1 MQNKEK
7 FSIRKYKIGVAS
19 VLVGLGVA
27 MGGSMAVAQA
37 SNTTG
42 TPAQSKV
49 KDNKNSETRG
59 RALLPL
65 IEEKKAELGSNVNL
79 SEKELEAAKTQVVTK
94 ANEAID
100 KLERSSSDTDREIE
114 KIKTEL
120 KADLAKIN
128 PVGKELV
135 FTELDD
141 VKDSLVKKILE
152 NKNLTPEKNQAF
164 TDEIIKLVDN
174 KKAEIEK
181 LAKNANTSAEADRLQ
196 NEIDKIENTVIKRA
210 AQIEV
215 ELLQADKVAQLK
227 ANNHLSKSELN
238 EANKSVE
245 YETKEPTEK
254 IDKVSEENIDYD
266 IEKIKE
272 DFLKKLAEINPLGV
286 DKYLE
291 EINKEKN
298 RSLQAIKDNKNLS
311 DAEKG
316 QLKRKI
322 EDELKRLFD
331 EISGIANKVDTARP
345 KYTPEQIKQAQ
356 QKVYEVYLK
365 ALKTVAENDITLE
378 SANKQAEIDKANA
391 TEDSKNE
398 ASSKLEEKTQQI
410 YENINKQ
417 TDPDKL
423 KKVVEQGKKD
433 IADIKV
439 KEDKKGQKPDMSK
452 PDMPKPDMP
461 KPDMPKPDMPK
472 PDMPK
477 PDMPKP
483 DMPKPDTPKPDMP
496 KPDMPK
502 PDMPKPDMPKPDMS
516 KPDMPKPDTP
526 KPDMPKP
533 DMPKP
538 DTPKPDMPKP
548 DMPKPDTPKPD
559 MPKPDMP
566 KPDMPKPDMPK
577 PDKPSDKPNTPPAT
591 STPQD
596 GIKDLT
602 EQKSELKVTRWVDEN
617 GKELKPSEVGELK
630 AGEIKGYTFDKTLKK
645 DGITTHYFKKVKEKT
660 PDKSTPTHPGT
671 DLSQGKTLPN
681 TGLNTTQ
688 NAALGLGL
696 ISLIGLAVRKRLSD
710 K

>member
-27 MGGSMAVAQA
+27 IGGSMAVAQA
-37 SNTTG
+37 ANTTD
-42 TPAQSKV
+42 TPAQSKA
-49 KDNKNSETRG
+49 KDNKDSEVHG
-59 RALLPL
+59 KALRS
-65 IEEKKAELGSNVNL
+65 IITDKERELGFNVNL
-79 SEKELEAAKTQVVTK
+79 SEKELEEAKAQVATK
-94 ANEAID
+94 ANKAID
-100 KLERSSSDTDREIE
+100 KLERSSSDTDVEVE
-114 KIKTEL
+114 KIKAEL

-135 FTELDD
+135 FKELDD
-141 VKDSLVKKILE
+141 ISDNLVKKIFD
-152 NKNLTPEKNQAF
+152 NKKIEANKSKSLV
-164 TDEIIKLVDN
+164 DEIIKLVEE
-174 KKAEIEK
+174 KKAEINK
-181 LAKNANTSAEADRLQ
+181 LAKNADTSAEADRLQ

-215 ELLQADKVAQLK
+215 ELLQADKLAQLK

-298 RSLQAIKDNKNLS
+298 RLLQAIKDNKNLS

-316 QLKRKI
+316 QFKGKV

-331 EISGIANKVDTARP
+331 EINDIAKKADTARP
-345 KYTPEQIKQAQ
+345 KYTPEQIKKEQ

-365 ALKTVAENDITLE
+365 ALKFIGENDITLE

-439 KEDKKGQKPDMSK
+439 KEDKKEQKPDTPK

-483 DMPKPDTPKPDMP
+483 DMPKPD
-496 KPDMPK
+496 
-502 PDMPKPDMPKPDMS
+502 MS
-516 KPDMPKPDTP
+516 
-526 KPDMPKP
+526 
-533 DMPKP
+533 
-538 DTPKPDMPKP
+538 
-548 DMPKPDTPKPD
+548 KPD

-596 GIKDLT
+596 GIKDLA

-617 GKELKPSEVGELK
+617 GKELKSSEVGELK

-645 DGITTHYFKKVKEKT
+645 DGITTHYFKKVKEET
-660 PDKSTPTHPGT
+660 PEKSAPTHSGT

-688 NAALGLGL
+688 NTALGLGL

>member
-27 MGGSMAVAQA
+27 IGGSMAVAQA
-37 SNTTG
+37 ANTTD
-42 TPAQSKV
+42 TPAQSKA
-49 KDNKNSETRG
+49 KDNKDSEVHG
-59 RALLPL
+59 KALRS
-65 IEEKKAELGSNVNL
+65 IITDKERELGSNVNL
-79 SEKELEAAKTQVVTK
+79 SEKELEEAKAQVATK
-94 ANEAID
+94 ANKAID
-100 KLERSSSDTDREIE
+100 KLERSSSDTDVEVE
-114 KIKTEL
+114 KIKAEL

-135 FTELDD
+135 FKELDD
-141 VKDSLVKKILE
+141 ISDNLVKKIFD
-152 NKNLTPEKNQAF
+152 NKKIEANKSKSLV
-164 TDEIIKLVDN
+164 DEIIKLVEE
-174 KKAEIEK
+174 KKAEINK
-181 LAKNANTSAEADRLQ
+181 LAKNADTSAEADRLQ

-215 ELLQADKVAQLK
+215 ELLQADKLAQLK

-298 RSLQAIKDNKNLS
+298 RLLQAIKDNKNLS

-316 QLKRKI
+316 QFKGKV

-331 EISGIANKVDTARP
+331 EINDIAKKADTARP
-345 KYTPEQIKQAQ
+345 KYTPEQIKKEQ

-365 ALKTVAENDITLE
+365 ALKFIGENDITLE

-439 KEDKKGQKPDMSK
+439 KEDKKEQKPDTPK

-483 DMPKPDTPKPDMP
+483 DMPKPDMP

-516 KPDMPKPDTP
+516 
-526 KPDMPKP
+526 
-533 DMPKP
+533 
-538 DTPKPDMPKP
+538 
-548 DMPKPDTPKPD
+548 KPD

-596 GIKDLT
+596 GIKDLA

-617 GKELKPSEVGELK
+617 GKELKSSEVGELK

-645 DGITTHYFKKVKEKT
+645 DGITTHYFKKVKEET
-660 PDKSTPTHPGT
+660 PEKSAPTHSGT

-688 NAALGLGL
+688 NTALGLGL